1 MAARRLRVEVAGRLV
16 THQKRRA
23 VHDGARDGHALL
35 FAAGQLVGA
44 LVELVLQ
51 TDEAQHLGYLRLDD
65 VAALADYLERERDV
79 LEHGLVRQQLEVL
92 EHAADV
98 AAQVG
103 HAPVAHGGQVL
114 VRDVDVAL
122 RGLHLSDEHADE
134 RGLAGAGM
142 AHEEDELAR
151 VDLQGYIVKR
161 RLVRLSRVHLRH
173 MVERD
178 DRRACLLGNVIDF
191 QHRQRRRKLRRGLPR
206 GRRVGAA
213 ASCGTR
219 GNPLAYVVRHRV
231 LRSNSRVLRR
241 VDSSRSTIG
250 P

>member
-1 MAARRLRVEVAGRLV
+1 MYTHFIVGVGKCCRFIKNQYRRIFQNRTGY
-16 THQKRRA
+16 
-23 VHDGARDGHALL
+23 GYSLL

-142 AHEEDELAR
+142 AHEEDELA
-151 VDLQGYIVKR
+151 
-161 RLVRLSRVHLRH
+161 
-173 MVERD
+173 
-178 DRRACLLGNVIDF
+178 A
-191 QHRQRRRKLRRGLPR
+191 
-206 GRRVGAA
+206 
-213 ASCGTR
+213 
-219 GNPLAYVVRHRV
+219 
-231 LRSNSRVLRR
+231 
-241 VDSSRSTIG
+241 
-250 P
+250 